1 MAEYDPQLKR
11 LLLPPEE
18 SFFEVLIRYGLY
30 IGAVFQVACILAIVF
45 YHGSS
50 SDGIAALKVCKN
62 SLVSYRTI
70 KLLGFIQ
77 HLYTEIDFKCRIDSY
92 YRFRMTPVT

>member
-1 MAEYDPQLKR
+1 MADYDPQLKR

-30 IGAVFQVACILAIVF
+30 VGAVFQVACLLAIVV

-50 SDGIAALKVCKN
+50 SDSIAALKDDPSDIECSEN
-62 SLVSYRTI
+62 SPQV
-70 KLLGFIQ
+70 
-77 HLYTEIDFKCRIDSY
+77 
-92 YRFRMTPVT
+92 TPRRPHRPRKQEKKKRR